1 MALQNCSIWNMK
13 TYLGETYFI
22 PDYQREY
29 SWEADELGDFWD
41 DLVATKKDPDMAPHF
56 FGQVVVHHD
65 EQAKYIIDGQQ
76 RTITSALSEKK
87 QKPQPENAGK
97 PWTSEDDS
105 TLSQMYEEGKT
116 RKEICEYFKRST
128 GGIASRLVRLGKI
141 PARDTFRKKD

>member
-76 RTITSALSEKK
+76 RTITSVIFLRAL
-87 QKPQPENAGK
+87 
-97 PWTSEDDS
+97 
-105 TLSQMYEEGKT
+105 QMFY
-116 RKEICEYFKRST
+116 KEILDNTGNIIRNGGST
-128 GGIASRLVRLGKI
+128 
-141 PARDTFRKKD
+141 